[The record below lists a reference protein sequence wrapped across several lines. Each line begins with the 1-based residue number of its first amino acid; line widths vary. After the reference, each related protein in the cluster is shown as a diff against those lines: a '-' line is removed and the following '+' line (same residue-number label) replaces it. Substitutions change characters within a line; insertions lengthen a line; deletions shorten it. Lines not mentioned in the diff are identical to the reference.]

1 MGARPQTSLAAL
13 AAAPRASAR
22 LMPDWKALGD
32 EAVEITRQYIR
43 IDTTNPPGNETP
55 AAEFLAGI
63 LGEAGYETTVLES
76 APGRG
81 NLIAR
86 LPGRA
91 RDPGGALCLL
101 HHLDVVPGRPGRMV
115 RRPVR
120 RRDPRRLP
128 LGPRRHRHEEH
139 GRDAADVD
147 VDRWPARGRRS
158 SATWSS
164 WPWPTR
170 RPAGSWGP
178 AWLTKHHPEL
188 VACRDVINEGGY
200 GLSETKPPMMACAL
214 SEKALLWIKLT
225 AKGTPGHGSM
235 PPEDQAIGK
244 LLAALGDLAAHPPP
258 AGHLPAGGADVPGP
272 GGPGVGAPPASS
284 SRRSSSP
291 QARRALPA
299 LSKRLPR
306 YQRALLGDVISM
318 TRLEA
323 GYKENVVPGTA
334 SATIDCRLVP
344 ETDPEEFFGR
354 LSARMARFDVRCEIL
369 FSDGPCGVSEG
380 PLLPLLDEVCTEAF
394 PEAAFAPVLCP
405 AFTDS
410 RYFRQLGADA
420 YGLVPVMLS
429 NAEVATFHGID
440 ERIPIDGLRKG
451 CEVVHEIVARACTSA

>member
-1 MGARPQTSLAAL
+1 
-13 AAAPRASAR
+13 
-22 LMPDWKALGD
+22 MPADPHWKALGD
-32 EAVEITRQYIR
+32 EAVEITRQYLR

-55 AAEFLAGI
+55 AAEFLAAI
-63 LGEAGYETTVLES
+63 LQEAGLETTTLES

-101 HHLDVVPGRPGRMV
+101 HHLDVVPADPSEWSVDPFGAEIRDGYLWGRGAIDMKSMGV
-115 RRPVR
+115 MQLMTVLALA
-120 RRDPRRLP
+120 RDKTTQLERDVVFVAVAD
-128 LGPRRHRHEEH
+128 EE
-139 GRDAADVD
+139 
-147 VDRWPARGRRS
+147 
-158 SATWSS
+158 
-164 WPWPTR
+164 
-170 RPAGSWGP
+170 AGGVMGA

-200 GLSETKPPMMACAL
+200 GLTETKPPMMACAL
-214 SEKALLWIKLT
+214 SEKALLWVKLV
-225 AKGTPGHGSM
+225 ARGAPGHGSM

-244 LLAALGDLAAHPPP
+244 LLAALGDLAAHPPALAISP
-258 AGHLPAGGADVPGP
+258 LVERTFRALAAR
-272 GGPGVGAPPASS
+272 APTP
-284 SRRSSSP
+284 RRQAIEAILHP
-291 QARRALPA
+291 RARRVLPA
-299 LSKRLPR
+299 LARRLPR
-306 YQRALLGDVISM
+306 YQRALLGDVISV
-318 TRLEA
+318 TKLEA

-380 PLLPLLDEVCTEAF
+380 ALLPLLEEVCSEAF

-410 RYFRQLGADA
+410 RYFRQQGADA

-440 ERIPIDGLRKG
+440 ERIPLDGLKKG
-451 CEVVHEIVARACTSA
+451 CEVVYEIVTRACT